1 MTFVFCIAFGVLGE
15 VLTSY
20 FYGRTPHSS
29 SFSELKKLAV
39 EERNCNARLEMS
51 NEATWRAAEEKEEE
65 EEEEE
70 EPPPLP
76 DKDYDENFDEDV
88 WNNEYVAESN
98 QVPESDNLI
107 DISTEPVENDD
118 VGMGSFDTSVS
129 TPPFDLE

>member
-1 MTFVFCIAFGVLGE
+1 MDDGQGTLQPWQIFSGLFVGFWATSAYFDHFVMTFVFCIAFGVLGE

-65 EEEEE
+65 T
-70 EPPPLP
+70 
-76 DKDYDENFDEDV
+76 K
-88 WNNEYVAESN
+88 
-98 QVPESDNLI
+98 Q
-107 DISTEPVENDD
+107 T
-118 VGMGSFDTSVS
+118 
-129 TPPFDLE
+129 